1 MKKSIFTIPNLLSFF
16 RLCLIPLIVIAYLR
30 EYYQEATILLVISGV
45 TDTLDG
51 FIARHFHQISDFG
64 KLIDPVADKLT
75 LAAVVFALLLHHK
88 QLLVTMGVLIVKE
101 SLSLIAAY
109 ILYHRGV
116 RPSES
121 KSFGKLS
128 TLSLYLVSFIIM
140 ITDIAEVTL
149 APWLIWSMVGLTC
162 LCMILAMFQYYP
174 IYIGIIRGNYNIE
187 TEQFEGDPTK

>member
-1 MKKSIFTIPNLLSFF
+1 MLSFF
-16 RLCLIPLIVIAYLR
+16 RLCLIPLIVIAYVR

-64 KLIDPVADKLT
+64 KLIDPLADKLT
-75 LAAVVFALLLHHK
+75 LAAVVFALLLQHK
-88 QLLVTMGVLIVKE
+88 QLLVTMAILVVKE

-121 KSFGKLS
+121 KLFGKLS
-128 TLSLYLVSFIIM
+128 TLSLYLVAFIIM
-140 ITDIAEVTL
+140 VIDILEVSL
-149 APWLIWSMVGLTC
+149 GRAILDPWMIWAMVGITC
-162 LCMILAMFQYYP
+162 LFMILAMFQYYP
-174 IYIGIIRGNYNIE
+174 IYIGIIHGNYNVE
-187 TEQFEGDPTK
+187 TEQFEGDSTK